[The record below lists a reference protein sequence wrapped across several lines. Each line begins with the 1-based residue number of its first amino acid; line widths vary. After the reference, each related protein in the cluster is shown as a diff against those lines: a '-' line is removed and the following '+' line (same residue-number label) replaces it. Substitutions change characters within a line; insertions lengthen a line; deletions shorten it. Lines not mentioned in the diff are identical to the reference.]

1 MTRSDFVPRHT
12 ASAITDALADTRV
25 VLVNG
30 ARQAGKSTL
39 VRAVAGERAAEW
51 RDLDLPQDR
60 QSALEDPVGFVS
72 FGGLMV
78 IDEIQRA
85 PELLLAIK
93 TKVDA
98 HRSPGQFLLTG
109 SSRTHRA
116 R

>member
-1 MTRSDFVPRHT
+1 MVRSDFVQRHA
-12 ASAITDALADTRV
+12 ASAIADALGDTRV

-72 FGGLMV
+72 FAGLMV

-98 HRSPGQFLLTG
+98 DRGPGQFLLTG
-109 SSRTHRA
+109 SSRLL
-116 R
+116 